1 MSATNETTYL
11 KLPQFVATDKPTWL
25 GDFNNAMLKIDN
37 NAATT
42 HNTVSGIPAQIAAV
56 DQKADAAVSTANS
69 AKTTATSAQS
79 TATSAQSTAAAAQST
94 ATAAQS
100 TANAAASDI
109 AKVKAYLVE
118 LPNKGKKTDSN
129 GISFVNASGAS
140 VGVTGAISKVNIQ
153 WALNED
159 GTYGK
164 IYGTFILVNCTIPSG
179 TFARIPANTIPI
191 VKPSAAYN
199 IDCAGVSAVVRGTSP
214 NYTMTRLIA
223 SYFRINPN
231 GAIDIS
237 LTPTEGST
245 PATQVTTFLF
255 PCVYYFEDF
264 GDSPVPAMT
273 LSEEMEMAAS
283 LPVYLHE
290 VM

>member
-25 GDFNNAMLKIDN
+25 GDFNNAMVKIDN

-42 HNTVSGIPAQIAAV
+42 HNTVSGMPAQIAAV

-69 AKTTATSAQS
+69 AKS
-79 TATSAQSTAAAAQST
+79 TATAAQST

-191 VKPSAAYN
+191 GKPSAVYD

-214 NYTMTRLIA
+214 NYTMTRLIS
-223 SYFRINPN
+223 SYYRINPN
-231 GAIDIS
+231 GTIDIS
-237 LTPTEGST
+237 LSPTEGST

-273 LSEEMEMAAS
+273 LSEEIEMAAS

>member
-37 NAATT
+37 NAAATN
-42 HNTVSGIPAQIAAV
+42 NTLTGIPAQIAVV

-79 TATSAQSTAAAAQST
+79 TATAAQST

-164 IYGTFILVNCTIPSG
+164 IYGSVILVNCTIPPG
-179 TFARIPANTIPI
+179 IFARIPANTIPI
-191 VKPSAAYN
+191 GKPSAAYN

-214 NYTMTRLIA
+214 NYTMTRLIS

-231 GAIDIS
+231 GAIDITLS
-237 LTPTEGST
+237 PTEGST

-283 LPVYLHE
+283 LPVDLHE

>member
-42 HNTVSGIPAQIAAV
+42 NNTVSGIPAQIAAV

-69 AKTTATSAQS
+69 AKTTATAAQS
-79 TATSAQSTAAAAQST
+79 TATAAQST

-129 GISFVNASGAS
+129 GISFVNASGAT

-191 VKPSAAYN
+191 GKPSAVYD

-283 LPVYLHE
+283 LPVYLNE

>member
-37 NAATT
+37 DAAAAN
-42 HNTVSGIPAQIAAV
+42 NTLTGIPAQIAAV

-69 AKTTATSAQS
+69 AKS
-79 TATSAQSTAAAAQST
+79 TATSAQST

-129 GISFVNASGAS
+129 GISFVNASGAP
-140 VGVTGAISKVNIQ
+140 VGVTGAISNVNIQ

-191 VKPSAAYN
+191 GKPSALYN

-231 GAIDIS
+231 GSIDIS

-273 LSEEMEMAAS
+273 LGEEMGMAAS

>member
-11 KLPQFVATDKPTWL
+11 NLPQFVATDKPTWL

-42 HNTVSGIPAQIAAV
+42 NNTVSGIPAQIAAV

-79 TATSAQSTAAAAQST
+79 TAT
-94 ATAAQS
+94 AAQS

-118 LPNKGKKTDSN
+118 LPNRGKKTDSN

-140 VGVTGAISKVNIQ
+140 VGVTGKISNVNIQ

-191 VKPSAAYN
+191 GKPSALYN
-199 IDCAGVSAVVRGTSP
+199 VDCAGVSAVVRGTSP

-237 LTPTEGST
+237 LSPTEGST

-264 GDSPVPAMT
+264 GDSPLPSMT
-273 LSEEMEMAAS
+273 LSEEMVMAAS

>member
-37 NAATT
+37 NAAATN
-42 HNTVSGIPAQIAAV
+42 NTLTGIPAQIAVV

-79 TATSAQSTAAAAQST
+79 TATSAQST

-140 VGVTGAISKVNIQ
+140 VGVTGAISQVNIQ

-164 IYGTFILVNCTIPSG
+164 IYGTIILVNCTIPSG

-191 VKPSAAYN
+191 GKPSAVYN

-214 NYTMTRLIA
+214 NYTMTRLIS
-223 SYFRINPN
+223 SYYRINPN
-231 GAIDIS
+231 GTIDITLS
-237 LTPTEGST
+237 PTEGST

-264 GDSPVPAMT
+264 GDSPVPPMT

-283 LPVYLHE
+283 LPVDLHE